1 MDLFGAPVPQVVKTK
16 IKRQCKMPKRIEKL
30 LVFLLLAST
39 FTACT
44 IAAKKVLIENG
55 KIEPRTKPANSGSV
69 EGLP

>member
-1 MDLFGAPVPQVVKTK
+1 
-16 IKRQCKMPKRIEKL
+16 MPKRIEKL